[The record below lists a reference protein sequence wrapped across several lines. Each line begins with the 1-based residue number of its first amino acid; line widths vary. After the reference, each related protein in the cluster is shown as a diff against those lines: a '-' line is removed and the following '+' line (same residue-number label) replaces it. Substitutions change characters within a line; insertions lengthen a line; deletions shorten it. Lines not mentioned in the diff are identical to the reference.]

1 MPMMTIKARGWLHLD
16 SRVSR
21 RRMQSSRLPQFHETA
36 FSFGRLDPRKVTG
49 SARSKGEKRNK
60 MARNDCGSKQSAWR
74 ESQNCRRSA
83 VVSGVARTTMMPSR
97 GRLLLLRTQ
106 KTLFSEER
114 ERQREGGGAGRS
126 SEKVV

>member
-49 SARSKGEKRNK
+49 SARSLE
-60 MARNDCGSKQSAWR
+60 
-74 ESQNCRRSA
+74 RR
-83 VVSGVARTTMMPSR
+83 
-97 GRLLLLRTQ
+97 
-106 KTLFSEER
+106 KEE
-114 ERQREGGGAGRS
+114 
-126 SEKVV
+126 